1 MAEIELDI
9 SLEEYYEWNEIARKE
24 GLLLDE
30 WMVKV
35 LTKYF
40 KELDKK

>member
-1 MAEIELDI
+1 MAEIKLDI

-30 WMVKV
+30 WINKV
-35 LTKYF
+35 LERYF